1 MRRMLVVCA
10 LLTGLS
16 LHAGSGWAHDA
27 SPAPAASASLALT
40 RALDGLTLR
49 LVDLQGQHKRAM
61 DPEGRKNALRDLL
74 AVASARQQRLAALI
88 EDDPGAVIKA
98 AMSASARA
106 ALPAEALRYVE
117 EDVTLEGELDVL
129 HEDYASGGRYVH
141 WLKLGGARLSV
152 NFAAQAPPLQS
163 GDRVRVRALRVQ
175 HALAV
180 GDGSQVEMLAAMV
193 GNTFGAQKT
202 AVILVAFSNQPG
214 VSSTTAPQA
223 QAVVFGAATS
233 VTNFFYEASYQQT
246 SLTGNVFGP
255 YTISISSTGCD
266 YYGIALAAEQAATAA
281 GVSLSSYTR
290 RVYAFPSNG
299 CAWWGLGTVGGYPS
313 MAWINGS
320 FQNGVVAHEMGHNL
334 GLYHSHSLECGAATI
349 AASCNSVDYGD
360 ILDVMGSAVPPKHF
374 NAAQKERLGWL
385 GYGASPPITTVQS
398 TGVYTIDPYESMG
411 SAPKALKV
419 LSSAGDWYYVE
430 YRQPIGFD
438 ASTVTGNLNVR
449 NGVVVHLMDGTNAN
463 GIYLLDMT
471 PATSAWTDPALGVN
485 QSFVDVAGGITIS
498 PQWTDGT
505 NAGVNITLGPS
516 ACVRQNPSVVISPA
530 QQQGT
535 APVGVTYVVSV
546 TNNDTGCAA
555 SSFAQAVTV
564 PSGWIAVASGLL
576 SIGSG
581 ASASTTLSLTAP
593 ASVSPGSYTI
603 VSGVSNSSAPPYA
616 GSGSATYLV
625 LGSCQRRDPTVSVSP
640 AMQQGAPGAT
650 VTYGVSVTNNDSA
663 CGSTSFNQ
671 SATVP
676 SGWTATPA
684 SAALSINSGAT
695 ASTTVKVKASAS
707 AAPGTY
713 SVVSRATNAV
723 ATTFVGSASATYQ
736 VPIPCVRK
744 APTLTVSPVQQQ
756 GAPNVPLTYTVS
768 VTNNDTGCAS
778 SSFSESVTAP
788 TGWTA
793 AFGVATLSP
802 NPGATL
808 ATTLSV
814 KPPAFAAAGT
824 YSIISKAT
832 NTAAVS
838 FVSSATATY
847 VVIPGGG
854 GGPAVAVTFSDDFAR
869 DDAATVGNGWAEATG
884 DFSVTAGELRS
895 GPTRALHMAVLPPV
909 AGSKERVAAS
919 FASTDNGYS
928 PRFGLIMRYR
938 DALNYYV
945 CYRMAGGTSVLRI
958 SKVVNGLET
967 VLKSAPVANP
977 AKDAKFRLTCSAE
990 SSTLTLELG
999 SSSLTASDSS
1009 FSSGSVGL
1017 VMGSAWLLGGNGPSH
1032 RADDFTAS
1040 AQ

>member
-1 MRRMLVVCA
+1 
-10 LLTGLS
+10 
-16 LHAGSGWAHDA
+16 
-27 SPAPAASASLALT
+27 
-40 RALDGLTLR
+40 
-49 LVDLQGQHKRAM
+49 LVDLQGQHTRAM
-61 DPEGRKNALRDLL
+61 DPGGKKNALRDLL

-98 AMSASARA
+98 AMTASGRA
-106 ALPAEALRYVE
+106 ALPPEALRYVE
-117 EDVTLEGELDVL
+117 EDVTLDGELDVL
-129 HEDYASGGRYVH
+129 HEDYGNGGRYVH

-152 NFAAQAPPLQS
+152 NFATQAPPLLQS
-163 GDRVRVRALRVQ
+163 GDRVRVRALRVEQ
-175 HALAV
+175 ALAV
-180 GDGSQVEMLAAMV
+180 GDVSQVEVLAAAL

-214 VSSTTAPQA
+214 VSSTTPSQA
-223 QAVVFGAATS
+223 QAVVFGAGAS

-266 YYGIALAAEQAATAA
+266 YYGIAMAAEQAATAA

-299 CAWWGLGTVGGYPS
+299 CGWWGLGTVGGYPS

-334 GLYHSHSLECGAATI
+334 GLYHSHALECGAATI
-349 AASCNSVDYGD
+349 AASCSSVDYGD

-398 TGVYTIDPYESMG
+398 SGVYTIDPYESMG
-411 SAPKALKV
+411 AAPKALKV

-449 NGVVVHLMDGTNAN
+449 NGVVVHMMDGTNAN

-471 PATSAWTDPALGVN
+471 PATSSWADPALGVN
-485 QSFVDVAGGITIS
+485 QSFVDEAGGITIS

-516 ACVRQNPSVVISPA
+516 ACVRQNPSIVMSPA
-530 QQQGT
+530 QQQG
-535 APVGVTYVVSV
+535 AASVAVIYALSV
-546 TNNDTGCAA
+546 TNHDTGCAA
-555 SSFAQAVTV
+555 STFAQSVTV
-564 PSGWIAVASGLL
+564 PSGWTATFGSGPL

-581 ASASTTLSLTAP
+581 ASASTTLSATAP
-593 ASVSPGSYTI
+593 ASVLPGSYAI
-603 VSGVSNSSAPPYA
+603 VPRMSNASAPAYA
-616 GSGSATYLV
+616 GSGSATYV
-625 LGSCQRRDPTVSVSP
+625 VPSSCVRRNPTVSVSP
-640 AMQQGAPGAT
+640 AMQQGAPGVT
-650 VTYGVSVTNNDSA
+650 VTFGVSVTNNDSA

-671 SATVP
+671 NATVP
-676 SGWTATPA
+676 SGWTATPG

-695 ASTTVKVKASAS
+695 ASTTLQVKPSVS

-713 SVVSRATNAV
+713 NVVPRATNAV
-723 ATTFVGSASATYQ
+723 ATGFVGSAAATYQ

-744 APTLTVSPVQQQ
+744 APTVTVSPVQQQ
-756 GAPNVPLTYTVS
+756 GAPDVPVTYTVS
-768 VTNNDTGCAS
+768 VTNHDTGCAS
-778 SSFSESVTAP
+778 SSFSENVTAP
-788 TGWTA
+788 AGWTA
-793 AFGVATLSP
+793 AFSVAVLSP

-808 ATTLSV
+808 TTTLNV
-814 KPPAFAAAGT
+814 KPPASAAAGT
-824 YSIISKAT
+824 YSIIPTST

-847 VVIPGGG
+847 VVAIPGGDPG
-854 GGPAVAVTFSDDFAR
+854 VPVTFSDDFAR
-869 DDAATVGNGWAEATG
+869 GDSATIGNGWVEAQG
-884 DFSVTAGELRS
+884 DFSVTGGELRS
-895 GPTRALHMAVLPPV
+895 GPTRALHMAVLPAV
-909 AGSKERVAAS
+909 AGSNQRVAAR
-919 FASTDNGYS
+919 FASTDNNYS
-928 PRFGLIMRYR
+928 PRFGVIMRYR
-938 DALNYYV
+938 DALNYYM

-958 SKVVNGLET
+958 SKVVNGLEI
-967 VLKSAPVANP
+967 VLKSASIASP
-977 AKDAKFRLTCSAE
+977 AKDAMFQLTCSAE

-999 SSSLTASDSS
+999 SSSLTVSDSS
-1009 FSSGSVGL
+1009 FSNGSVGL
-1017 VMGSAWLLGGNGPSH
+1017 VMGSVWPLGGEAPSH

-1040 AQ
+1040 AL